1 MGDLSP
7 ARNGPVEGGVTGE
20 KRPSAGSPAMASIR
34 IDRPPRARVG
44 LPNRIAR
51 LPLVRELA
59 ADARWLVPIVLVV
72 YVLAMTRTWNFPD
85 WRGIPFP
92 PVWLGLAA
100 VMLAGWRRL
109 GHPVAAV
116 PVAGVVA
123 MSAMLMT
130 DVTAFWTQ
138 PLRDLGLYLKAGEA
152 WLAGAPV
159 YDRVP
164 LAVRPPDLTN
174 YPFLYPPL
182 TLPLFGALASLPL
195 ALTATLWLGVSL
207 AAVLAALR
215 WIGLRW
221 WWCVAFLA
229 WPPVLQGLYV
239 GNVAVPLFA
248 LFAAAAWR
256 PALLAIPPIFKPY
269 SGIAALWLLRREH
282 WRQLLVGAAVVVAM
296 VLVTLPL
303 TGLQLWSDW
312 VEGLRVYQ
320 VSQRLLPDSLYGFG
334 LGRYVPAAVVAV
346 VAIVVTVLA
355 LRTRDRL
362 EQLARLGVATV
373 VASPSLFSH
382 GWLVAVPGLVAL
394 RTPWFWLAF
403 GLTACAP
410 GLAWFVAVVVVVA
423 SWFWPA
429 MRKTAGDDAWH
440 PLGAETRAWSL
451 PPSIGLRVADEGA
464 AGRDGTT
471 MPLGAVVRDGPPTP
485 DGSRTPHGPPIPIGV
500 ATPDGERPAGASS
513 GANAR

>member
-7 ARNGPVEGGVTGE
+7 TRNAPVEPGVTSE
-20 KRPSAGSPAMASIR
+20 NRPSAGSPAMASIPL
-34 IDRPPRARVG
+34 DRPPAGRLG
-44 LPNRIAR
+44 LPSRIAR
-51 LPLVRELA
+51 LPLLREVV
-59 ADARWLVPIVLVV
+59 ADPRWLVPIVLVV
-72 YVLAMTRTWNFPD
+72 YVLAVTRTWNFPD

-100 VMLAGWRRL
+100 AMLAAWRRL
-109 GHPVAAV
+109 GHRLGAI

-123 MSAMLMT
+123 VSAMLMT

-164 LAVRPPDLTN
+164 LAVRPADLTN
-174 YPFLYPPL
+174 YPFLYPPM
-182 TLPLFGALASLPL
+182 TLPLFGALASLPFSL
-195 ALTATLWLGVSL
+195 AATLWLGVSL
-207 AAVLAALR
+207 AAVVAALR

-256 PALLAIPPIFKPY
+256 PALLAIPPIFKLY
-269 SGIAALWLLRREH
+269 SGITALWLLRREH
-282 WRQLLVGAAVVVAM
+282 WRQLLGGAGL
-296 VLVTLPL
+296 VLAIALVSLPL
-303 TGLQLWSDW
+303 TGLQLWFDW

-320 VSQRLLPDSLYGFG
+320 VSQQLLPDSLYGFG
-334 LGRYVPAAVVAV
+334 LARYVPFVVVAAMV
-346 VAIVVTVLA
+346 IVVTVLA
-355 LRTRDRL
+355 LQARDRL

-410 GLAWFVAVVVVVA
+410 GLAWFVALVLVVV
-423 SWFWPA
+423 SWLWPA
-429 MRKTAGDDAWH
+429 IRKTAGDDPWH
-440 PLGAETRAWSL
+440 PLGAATDAWSE
-451 PPSIGLRVADEGA
+451 PSALGWRVADGDA
-464 AGRDGTT
+464 TRPVD
-471 MPLGAVVRDGPPTP
+471 R
-485 DGSRTPHGPPIPIGV
+485 
-500 ATPDGERPAGASS
+500 ATPDGRRGARASR
-513 GANAR
+513 GAIAR